1 MSFYNQIQNNVNGQ
15 SEKKI
20 PQEPMRIQSKNNQI
34 A

>member
-1 MSFYNQIQNNVNGQ
+1 MSFYNQIQNNGQ

>member
-1 MSFYNQIQNNVNGQ
+1 MSFYNQIQSNGQ

-20 PQEPMRIQSKNNQI
+20 HLEPMRIQSKNNQI